1 MTDKVWYAS
10 GLKADRHDSLA
21 NGDLTNGDYE
31 FSASDV
37 RTVNHVPITSRQ
49 RPWVAPK
56 DSPLK
61 EPGTSLPSL
70 STRLLTPPG
79 LARANIAATHDKPD
93 GTTDGDWAKRHRHQT
108 VLQQHCEYFDRDRDG
123 ILWPSDTFVGFYNL
137 GFGVILSAFAL
148 FIIHI
153 NFSYPTGTS
162 WLPDP
167 LFRINLVNIDRTKHG
182 SDSDTYDS
190 QGRFR
195 PQQFEDIFSKYANG
209 ADHLTIWTLLE
220 QIKGQRNVSDPIG
233 WGGAM
238 FEWMATYIMLWPE
251 DGKMRKEDIRRVYDG
266 SIFHGWARDVERK
279 RRAGT
284 MRKW

>member
-1 MTDKVWYAS
+1 MTDKVWYAE
-10 GLKADRHDSLA
+10 GLKADRHDSLT
-21 NGDLTNGDYE
+21 NDNLTNGDYE

-56 DSPLK
+56 NSPLK
-61 EPGTSLPSL
+61 E
-70 STRLLTPPG
+70 PG

-93 GTTDGDWAKRHRHQT
+93 GTTEGDWAKRHRHQT

-137 GFGVILSAFAL
+137 GFGVVLSAFAL

-153 NFSYPTGTS
+153 NFSYPTSNS

-195 PQQFEDIFSKYANG
+195 PQQFEDIFAKYANG

-251 DGKMRKEDIRRVYDG
+251 DGKMKKEDIRRVYDG

-279 RRAGT
+279 RRVGT

>member
-1 MTDKVWYAS
+1 MTDKIWYNPD
-10 GLKADRHDSLA
+10 LKAERHDSLT

-31 FSASDV
+31 FTSSDV

-49 RPWVAPK
+49 RPWVNPK
-56 DSPLK
+56 NSPLK
-61 EPGTSLPSL
+61 D
-70 STRLLTPPG
+70 PG
-79 LARANIAATHDKPD
+79 LARANIAATYDKPN
-93 GTTDGDWAKRHRHQT
+93 GTTEGDWAKKHRHQT
-108 VLQQHCEYFDRDRDG
+108 VLQQHCEFFDRDRDG

-153 NFSYPTGTS
+153 NFSYPTSSS

-195 PQQFEDIFSKYANG
+195 PQQFEDIFSKYADG
-209 ADHLTIWTLLE
+209 ADYLTIWTLFE
-220 QIKGQRNVSDPIG
+220 QIKGQRNISDPIG
-233 WGGAM
+233 WGGAV
-238 FEWMATYIMLWPE
+238 FEWMATYLMLWPE
-251 DGKMRKEDIRRVYDG
+251 DGKMRKEDIRAIYDG
-266 SIFHGWARDVERK
+266 SLFHKWARDCDRK
-279 RRAGT
+279 RKAGT
-284 MRKW
+284 MGKWWTW